1 MRGRQFL
8 EAIIEAN
15 NIVSREGLQGR
26 EEFKRLEEDPIDL
39 GSRGVV
45 GGVGPGLRD
54 STMDGN
60 NFIETTIN
68 VIRRHHVEA
77 AVCQKPQ
84 SEWVDTVRL
93 PMVRSVGQPLN
104 IESVDPFGAFLVF
117 PW

>member
-45 GGVGPGLRD
+45 GGVGPGIQDL
-54 STMDGN
+54 TMDGN
-60 NFIETTIN
+60 NVVKATNNI
-68 VIRRHHVEA
+68 IR
-77 AVCQKPQ
+77 
-84 SEWVDTVRL
+84 
-93 PMVRSVGQPLN
+93 
-104 IESVDPFGAFLVF
+104 
-117 PW
+117 